1 MRRFL
6 TVLHARNIEFVR
18 DRSALAWGIIFPL
31 LLMLGFA
38 MIFDSGDQDLY
49 KVGMIGEGSHPFLDS
64 RYIQFIPFENQ
75 QSAIIKVER
84 HQIDLLINVQQQRY
98 WINSTSPTGYVAEKI
113 LIASGGEPLQQAL
126 VTGKEIRYID
136 WLIPGVLG
144 MNMMFSALFGIGFV
158 IVRYRKNGVLKRL
171 KGTPLSTTEFLL
183 AQITSRLLLIIVVST
198 LVFVVC
204 DLVLDFAM
212 FGSYW
217 LLFAVL
223 ILGALSL
230 ISLGLLVA
238 ARLKSDEVASGFAN
252 AISIP
257 MMLLSGVWFSLEGA
271 PEWIISFARLLPLT
285 HVVEAARAIMLD
297 GAGIMDIALHLV
309 ALLVMTLLFLF
320 IGVKLF
326 RWD

>member
-49 KVGMIGEGSHPFLDS
+49 KVGMIGEGSHSFLES
-64 RYIQFIPFENQ
+64 RYIQFIPFEDQ
-75 QSAIIKVER
+75 QSAITKVER

-113 LIASGGEPLQQAL
+113 LLASGGEPLQQAL

-171 KGTPLSTTEFLL
+171 
-183 AQITSRLLLIIVVST
+183 
-198 LVFVVC
+198 
-204 DLVLDFAM
+204 
-212 FGSYW
+212 
-217 LLFAVL
+217 
-223 ILGALSL
+223 
-230 ISLGLLVA
+230 
-238 ARLKSDEVASGFAN
+238 
-252 AISIP
+252 
-257 MMLLSGVWFSLEGA
+257 
-271 PEWIISFARLLPLT
+271 
-285 HVVEAARAIMLD
+285 
-297 GAGIMDIALHLV
+297 
-309 ALLVMTLLFLF
+309 
-320 IGVKLF
+320 
-326 RWD
+326 

>member
-1 MRRFL
+1 MKRFL

-31 LLMLGFA
+31 FLMIGFA
-38 MIFDSGDQDLY
+38 MIFDAGDQELY
-49 KVGMIGEGSHPFLDS
+49 KVGTIGEDSHPFLES
-64 RYIQFIPFENQ
+64 RYIQFIPFDDQ
-75 QSAIIKVER
+75 TAAITKVER
-84 HQIDLLINVQQQRY
+84 HQIDLLIDLKQQRY
-98 WINSTSPTGYVAEKI
+98 WINSTSPNGYVVEKM
-113 LIASGGEPLQQAL
+113 LIASDGAPLQQAR

-183 AQITSRLLLIIVVST
+183 AQIVSRLLLIISVSL
-198 LVFVVC
+198 LVFIGC
-204 DLVLDFAM
+204 DLILDFAM

-217 LLFAVL
+217 LLFVVL
-223 ILGALSL
+223 VLGALSL

-271 PEWIISFARLLPLT
+271 PEWIISLAKLLPLT
-285 HVVEAARAIMLD
+285 HVVNAARAIMLD
-297 GAGIMDIALHLV
+297 GAGLAGITTELAT
-309 ALLVMTLLFLF
+309 LLVMTLLFLF

-326 RWD
+326 RWE